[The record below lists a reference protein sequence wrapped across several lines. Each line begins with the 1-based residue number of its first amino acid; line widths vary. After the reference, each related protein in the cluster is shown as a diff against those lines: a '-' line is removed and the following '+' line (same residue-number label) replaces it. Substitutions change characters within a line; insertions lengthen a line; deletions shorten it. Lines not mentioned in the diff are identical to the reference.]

1 MTFLL
6 KMTGYYD
13 DLVNAIIRP
22 PRSNYAQVDL
32 GRPG

>member
-13 DLVNAIIRP
+13 DVVNAIIRP
-22 PRSNYAQVDL
+22 PRCSYAEADL
-32 GRPG
+32 GKPF